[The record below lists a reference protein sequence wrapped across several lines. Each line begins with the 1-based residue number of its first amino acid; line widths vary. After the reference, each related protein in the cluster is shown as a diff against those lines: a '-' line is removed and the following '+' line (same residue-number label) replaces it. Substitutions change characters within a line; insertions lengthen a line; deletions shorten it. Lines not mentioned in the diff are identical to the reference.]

1 MRIEEGL
8 MSIFDAFRSKLENEA
23 ESQREEL
30 TRIVNNENDNTMDNL
45 QNLAVRVGASIIAL
59 HPGYGGA
66 SMPELVQNI
75 HQALQTKAMIAAV
88 RTTSN
93 YVIVTIILALIA
105 FGGMVANIIMA
116 FKVK

>member
-1 MRIEEGL
+1 
-8 MSIFDAFRSKLENEA
+8 MSIFDIFRSKLEKEA
-23 ESQREEL
+23 ESEREEL
-30 TRIVNNENDNTMDNL
+30 ARIVNSEKDNTIDKL
-45 QNLAVRVGASIIAL
+45 QNLAVRVGASTIAL

-75 HQALQTKAMIAAV
+75 HQALQTKSMIAAV
-88 RTTSN
+88 KTTSN

-105 FGGMVANIIMA
+105 LGGMVANLIMV